1 MLSKLRHS
9 NSELFLFL
17 LLDLG
22 HDFDFLLA
30 PAILNETMIFHET
43 LTITKTQRMA
53 VDCGCDPV
61 PASEIGRGFP
71 SSMVPLCGTVSWGL
85 QDFFPILGFKCTLP

>member
-1 MLSKLRHS
+1 MLSKLRPS
-9 NSELFLFL
+9 NSDLFLFL

-30 PAILNETMIFHET
+30 SAILNETMIFHET

-53 VDCGCDPV
+53 VVVTPSVPV
-61 PASEIGRGFP
+61 RLDVASPHAWFHSVAELVG
-71 SSMVPLCGTVSWGL
+71 GL
-85 QDFFPILGFKCTLP
+85 QNFLPILGFKCTLP